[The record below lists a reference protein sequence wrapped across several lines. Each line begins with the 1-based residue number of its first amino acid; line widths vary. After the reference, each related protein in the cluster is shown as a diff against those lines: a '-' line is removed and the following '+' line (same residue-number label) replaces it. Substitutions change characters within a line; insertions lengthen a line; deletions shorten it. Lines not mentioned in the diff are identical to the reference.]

1 MLAKLISLLLH
12 AKAGAVSGV
21 FLLGATGAL
30 VSVSAHTDNGVTTI
44 VLTEASASPSAV
56 TSNQTAS
63 PSPKPTESPEV
74 NTPSTLTPAQT
85 TACADEAKALA
96 LQIQRVSTA
105 YATFHTDLVALNNQ
119 RDRAVLATAAK
130 TLKVIRHAAD
140 KAIEATATATC
151 AKADDENETDTDD
164 ATGAVQGRQTTQGQT
179 GKNEGAH
186 EDADDHKAP
195 ATGTTPA
202 ITAPTFTGT
211 AEQIATQAI
220 AAMQT
225 AFDTAKN
232 SPVVVTTP
240 AAPKTKQP
248 EAFKSPKA
256 ALHVEK
262 PVVNSQNKG
271 DHHD

>member
-1 MLAKLISLLLH
+1 
-12 AKAGAVSGV
+12 
-21 FLLGATGAL
+21 
-30 VSVSAHTDNGVTTI
+30 VTTI

-96 LQIQRVSTA
+96 LQIQRVNTA
-105 YATFHTDLVALNNQ
+105 YAKFHTDLVALNNQ

-130 TLKVIRHAAD
+130 TLKADRHAAI
-140 KAIEATATATC
+140 KAILGTATAVC
-151 AKADDENETDTDD
+151 LKADDDENETDTDD
-164 ATGAVQGRQTTQGQT
+164 ATGAVQGQQTAQGQT
-179 GKNEGAH
+179 GKHEGAH

-195 ATGTTPA
+195 ANGTTPA

-211 AEQIATQAI
+211 ATQIADQAI